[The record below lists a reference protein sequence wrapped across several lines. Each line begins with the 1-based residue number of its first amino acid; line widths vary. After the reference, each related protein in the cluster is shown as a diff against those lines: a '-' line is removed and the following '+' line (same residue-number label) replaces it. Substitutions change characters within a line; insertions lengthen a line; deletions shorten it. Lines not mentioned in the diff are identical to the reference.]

1 MLMLFFSTMGSA
13 FPCFLSSSFVFD
25 GASGGAGARSA
36 TERKDRVV
44 EKGSVSGRE
53 EAALAL
59 ALGAYSVVPES
70 LA

>member
-1 MLMLFFSTMGSA
+1 M
-13 FPCFLSSSFVFD
+13 
-25 GASGGAGARSA
+25 SGY
-36 TERKDRVV
+36 ERKDRVF
-44 EKGSVSGRE
+44 EKGSASGRE